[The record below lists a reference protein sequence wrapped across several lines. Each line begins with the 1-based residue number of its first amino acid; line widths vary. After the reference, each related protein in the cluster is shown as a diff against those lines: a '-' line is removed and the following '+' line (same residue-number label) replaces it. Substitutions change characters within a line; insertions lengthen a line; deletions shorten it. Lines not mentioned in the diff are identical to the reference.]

1 MPINRREM
9 MAGLSFGVMASQLGH
24 SVQAATLSAAGRAF
38 SPKGGPRSRV
48 LFINDLSGD
57 IDGLFAA
64 VHAILSPSIDL
75 RGIIGTGTGSPK
87 ETAEIS
93 VSLAHEMLRLTGRAG
108 QIPVHLGSPRKLA
121 TAGMPDRSAGAQ
133 AIIDEALHSDTS
145 LPLYVAVGG
154 GLTEVASALMLDPS
168 IASRMTLIW
177 IGGNIASNSVA
188 PEYNFAIDRLAAQYV
203 FNETL
208 VPVWQIPSEVY
219 ATCMVSASEIQRFI
233 APCGEIG
240 NWLYGKLVA
249 VNEQFAGYRMNT
261 GEVWVM
267 GDSPLVLLTA
277 LTAAVPSVFG
287 KQPRYERTGS
297 SAYEEVIAPK
307 LSQSGS
313 TEPRTEGRKIRLYTS
328 VDTRMMFNDLYAKLQ
343 TFRPQLP

>member
-1 MPINRREM
+1 
-9 MAGLSFGVMASQLGH
+9 MASQLGH
-24 SVQAATLSAAGRAF
+24 SVQAATLSAAGKAF
-38 SPKGGPRSRV
+38 SPKAGPRSRV

-75 RGIIGTGTGSPK
+75 RGIIGTGTGSPR

-93 VSLAHEMLRLTGRAG
+93 VALAHEMLRLTGRAG
-108 QIPVHLGSPRKLA
+108 QIPVHIGSKGKLA
-121 TAGMPDRSAGAQ
+121 IAGTPDRSAGAQ
-133 AIIDEALHSDTS
+133 AIIDEARRTDTS

-177 IGGNIASNSVA
+177 IGGNIASNSNTA
-188 PEYNFAIDRLAAQYV
+188 EYNFAIDRLATRYI

-208 VPVWQIPSEVY
+208 VPIWQVPSEVY
-219 ATCMVSASEIQRFI
+219 ATCIVSASEIQRFI
-233 APCGEIG
+233 APCGAVG
-240 NWLYGKLVA
+240 NWLYGKLIA

-261 GEVWVM
+261 GEVWTM

-277 LTAAVPSVFG
+277 LTAAVPSTFG
-287 KQPRYERTGS
+287 RQPRYERTGA
-297 SAYEEVIAPK
+297 SAYDEVFAPK
-307 LSQSGS
+307 LAQDGG

-328 VDTRMMFNDLYAKLQ
+328 VDTRLMFNDLYAKLQ